1 MNNNIF
7 AERLK
12 KALSNSIY
20 NASQL
25 SKLTGISKSS
35 ISEYLSGKF
44 IPKYQNAQKI
54 AKVLN
59 VSIDWLFKQ

>member
-20 NASQL
+20 SASQL

-44 IPKYQNAQKI
+44 IP
-54 AKVLN
+54 L
-59 VSIDWLFKQ
+59 